1 MSSWRIKVG
10 NDPTVEEWLKAQKSK
25 SGSVQFLIKIFA
37 HLHGNSDITK
47 MSFNELFETGECN
60 EQRYEVTGEAKVGA
74 TASTGECNEQRCEAT
89 DTVKVGAIA
98 STGECNE
105 QRYEVTGECNE
116 QRYEVTGEC
125 NEQRYEVT
133 GEAKVGAKPPLPV
146 EKKSQEQ
153 REPSQKEKKKDNMLL
168 SML

>member
-10 NDPTVEEWLKAQKSK
+10 NDPTVEEWLRVQKSK

-47 MSFNELFETGECN
+47 MSFDELFETGE
-60 EQRYEVTGEAKVGA
+60 R
-74 TASTGECNEQRCEAT
+74 SEQRCEATGETKVEAIASTDERSEKRCEATANAKHLRERAIANTGETKYEVT
-89 DTVKVGAIA
+89 DTVKVGAP
-98 STGECNE
+98 
-105 QRYEVTGECNE
+105 
-116 QRYEVTGEC
+116 
-125 NEQRYEVT
+125 
-133 GEAKVGAKPPLPV
+133 PPLPV

-153 REPSQKEKKKDNMLL
+153 REQSQKEKKKDNMLL

>member
-60 EQRYEVTGEAKVGA
+60 EQRYEPKANTGEAKVRTIVNTPQLSEQRYKVTGEAKV
-74 TASTGECNEQRCEAT
+74 SVPME
-89 DTVKVGAIA
+89 KV
-98 STGECNE
+98 
-105 QRYEVTGECNE
+105 VD
-116 QRYEVTGEC
+116 
-125 NEQRYEVT
+125 
-133 GEAKVGAKPPLPV
+133 KPSLPV

>member
-10 NDPTVEEWLKAQKSK
+10 NDPTVEEWLKVQKSK

-60 EQRYEVTGEAKVGA
+60 EQR
-74 TASTGECNEQRCEAT
+74 CEAT

-98 STGECNE
+98 S
-105 QRYEVTGECNE
+105 
-116 QRYEVTGEC
+116 TGEC

>member
-60 EQRYEVTGEAKVGA
+60 EQRYEVTGEAKVR
-74 TASTGECNEQRCEAT
+74 STGEA
-89 DTVKVGAIA
+89 KVR
-98 STGECNE
+98 S
-105 QRYEVTGECNE
+105 
-116 QRYEVTGEC
+116 
-125 NEQRYEVT
+125 T

>member
-47 MSFNELFETGECN
+47 MSFNELFETGE
-60 EQRYEVTGEAKVGA
+60 AKVGA
-74 TASTGECNEQRCEAT
+74 TASTGERSEKRCEAT
-89 DTVKVGAIA
+89 ATKLRDEPKA
-98 STGECNE
+98 STGEAKVRSTVPME
-105 QRYEVTGECNE
+105 
-116 QRYEVTGEC
+116 
-125 NEQRYEVT
+125 
-133 GEAKVGAKPPLPV
+133 KVGAKPPLPV

>member
-47 MSFNELFETGECN
+47 MSFNELFETPQSG
-60 EQRYEVTGEAKVGA
+60 GAKV
-74 TASTGECNEQRCEAT
+74 SVPME
-89 DTVKVGAIA
+89 KVVANP
-98 STGECNE
+98 S
-105 QRYEVTGECNE
+105 
-116 QRYEVTGEC
+116 
-125 NEQRYEVT
+125 
-133 GEAKVGAKPPLPV
+133 LPV

>member
-47 MSFNELFETGECN
+47 MSFDELFETPQN
-60 EQRYEVTGEAKVGA
+60 GEAKVRS
-74 TASTGECNEQRCEAT
+74 TAAKLLDEPAANTGECKGMTEGNTVPMEKVVAT
-89 DTVKVGAIA
+89 
-98 STGECNE
+98 
-105 QRYEVTGECNE
+105 
-116 QRYEVTGEC
+116 
-125 NEQRYEVT
+125 
-133 GEAKVGAKPPLPV
+133 PPLPV

>member
-60 EQRYEVTGEAKVGA
+60 EQR
-74 TASTGECNEQRCEAT
+74 C
-89 DTVKVGAIA
+89 
-98 STGECNE
+98 
-105 QRYEVTGECNE
+105 
-116 QRYEVTGEC
+116 
-125 NEQRYEVT
+125 EVT

>member
-47 MSFNELFETGECN
+47 MSFNELFET
-60 EQRYEVTGEAKVGA
+60 
-74 TASTGECNEQRCEAT
+74 

-105 QRYEVTGECNE
+105 QRYEVTATKLRDEPKAN
-116 QRYEVTGEC
+116 TGEAKV
-125 NEQRYEVT
+125 RST

>member
-47 MSFNELFETGECN
+47 MSFDELFETGE
-60 EQRYEVTGEAKVGA
+60 A
-74 TASTGECNEQRCEAT
+74 
-89 DTVKVGAIA
+89 KVGAIA
-98 STGECNE
+98 STGERSEQRCEATGETKVGAIASTGERSE
-105 QRYEVTGECNE
+105 QRYEVTAAKLRDEPTAN
-116 QRYEVTGEC
+116 
-125 NEQRYEVT
+125 T
-133 GEAKVGAKPPLPV
+133 GEAKGGAIASAVPMEKVVATPPLPV
-146 EKKSQEQ
+146 EKKSQAQ

>member
-47 MSFNELFETGECN
+47 MSFDELFETGE
-60 EQRYEVTGEAKVGA
+60 R
-74 TASTGECNEQRCEAT
+74 SEQRCEAT
-89 DTVKVGAIA
+89 GETKVGAIVSA
-98 STGECNE
+98 VPME
-105 QRYEVTGECNE
+105 
-116 QRYEVTGEC
+116 
-125 NEQRYEVT
+125 
-133 GEAKVGAKPPLPV
+133 KVVATPPLPV
-146 EKKSQEQ
+146 EKKSQDQ

>member
-47 MSFNELFETGECN
+47 MSFNELFET
-60 EQRYEVTGEAKVGA
+60 
-74 TASTGECNEQRCEAT
+74 

-133 GEAKVGAKPPLPV
+133 GECN
-146 EKKSQEQ
+146 EQ
-153 REPSQKEKKKDNMLL
+153 
-168 SML
+168 

>member
-60 EQRYEVTGEAKVGA
+60 EQR
-74 TASTGECNEQRCEAT
+74 CEAT

-98 STGECNE
+98 S
-105 QRYEVTGECNE
+105 
-116 QRYEVTGEC
+116 TGEC

>member
-47 MSFNELFETGECN
+47 MSFNELFETGDVRS
-60 EQRYEVTGEAKVGA
+60 QRYRVTDA
-74 TASTGECNEQRCEAT
+74 
-89 DTVKVGAIA
+89 VKVGAIA
-98 STGECNE
+98 STATK
-105 QRYEVTGECNE
+105 QMYEPKANTGETKVRTIVNTP
-116 QRYEVTGEC
+116 QIGES
-125 NEQRYEVT
+125 
-133 GEAKVGAKPPLPV
+133 KVSVPMEKVVAATSLPV

>member
-47 MSFNELFETGECN
+47 MSFDELFE
-60 EQRYEVTGEAKVGA
+60 TGEAKVGA
-74 TASTGECNEQRCEAT
+74 TASTVPMEKVVAT
-89 DTVKVGAIA
+89 
-98 STGECNE
+98 
-105 QRYEVTGECNE
+105 
-116 QRYEVTGEC
+116 
-125 NEQRYEVT
+125 
-133 GEAKVGAKPPLPV
+133 PPLPV

>member
-47 MSFNELFETGECN
+47 MSFNELFETGEAKV
-60 EQRYEVTGEAKVGA
+60 RSTGETKVGA
-74 TASTGECNEQRCEAT
+74 TASTGERSEKRCEAT
-89 DTVKVGAIA
+89 ATKLRDEPKA
-98 STGECNE
+98 STGEAKVRSTVPME
-105 QRYEVTGECNE
+105 
-116 QRYEVTGEC
+116 
-125 NEQRYEVT
+125 
-133 GEAKVGAKPPLPV
+133 KVGAKPPLPV

>member
-47 MSFNELFETGECN
+47 MSFDELFETPQNGEAK
-60 EQRYEVTGEAKVGA
+60 YGVTGER
-74 TASTGECNEQRCEAT
+74 SEQRC
-89 DTVKVGAIA
+89 IA
-98 STGECNE
+98 TGETKV
-105 QRYEVTGECNE
+105 RSTA
-116 QRYEVTGEC
+116 
-125 NEQRYEVT
+125 
-133 GEAKVGAKPPLPV
+133 AKLRDEPTANTVPMEKVVATPPLPV

>member
-10 NDPTVEEWLKAQKSK
+10 NDPTVEEWLKVQKSK

-47 MSFNELFETGECN
+47 MSFDELFETGETK
-60 EQRYEVTGEAKVGA
+60 VEAI
-74 TASTGECNEQRCEAT
+74 ASTDERSEKRCEATANAKHLRERAIANTGETKYEVT
-89 DTVKVGAIA
+89 DTVKVGAP
-98 STGECNE
+98 
-105 QRYEVTGECNE
+105 
-116 QRYEVTGEC
+116 
-125 NEQRYEVT
+125 
-133 GEAKVGAKPPLPV
+133 PPLPV

-153 REPSQKEKKKDNMLL
+153 REQSQKEKKKDNMLL

>member
-47 MSFNELFETGECN
+47 MSFNELFETDTVKVGAIASTGECN

-74 TASTGECNEQRCEAT
+74 TASTGERSEKRCEAT
-89 DTVKVGAIA
+89 ATKLRDEPKA
-98 STGECNE
+98 STVPME
-105 QRYEVTGECNE
+105 
-116 QRYEVTGEC
+116 
-125 NEQRYEVT
+125 
-133 GEAKVGAKPPLPV
+133 KVGAKPPLPV

>member
-74 TASTGECNEQRCEAT
+74 TASTGEAKVRS
-89 DTVKVGAIA
+89 TVPM
-98 STGECNE
+98 E
-105 QRYEVTGECNE
+105 
-116 QRYEVTGEC
+116 
-125 NEQRYEVT
+125 
-133 GEAKVGAKPPLPV
+133 KVGAKPPLPV

>member
-47 MSFNELFETGECN
+47 MSFDELFETS
-60 EQRYEVTGEAKVGA
+60 EA
-74 TASTGECNEQRCEAT
+74 
-89 DTVKVGAIA
+89 KVGAIA
-98 STGECNE
+98 STGEHSE
-105 QRYEVTGECNE
+105 QRYEVNVPME
-116 QRYEVTGEC
+116 
-125 NEQRYEVT
+125 
-133 GEAKVGAKPPLPV
+133 KVVATPPLPV

>member
-47 MSFNELFETGECN
+47 MSFDELFETGEAKVRTIVN
-60 EQRYEVTGEAKVGA
+60 TPQIAAEQRYEV
-74 TASTGECNEQRCEAT
+74 T

-98 STGECNE
+98 STGERSE
-105 QRYEVTGECNE
+105 QRCEA
-116 QRYEVTGEC
+116 
-125 NEQRYEVT
+125 T
-133 GEAKVGAKPPLPV
+133 GEAKVRSTVPMEKVVATPPLTV

>member
-47 MSFNELFETGECN
+47 MSFNELFET
-60 EQRYEVTGEAKVGA
+60 
-74 TASTGECNEQRCEAT
+74 

-105 QRYEVTGECNE
+105 QRYEVTSG
-116 QRYEVTGEC
+116 
-125 NEQRYEVT
+125 
-133 GEAKVGAKPPLPV
+133 LPFLYILYI
-146 EKKSQEQ
+146 Q
-153 REPSQKEKKKDNMLL
+153 
-168 SML
+168 

>member
-60 EQRYEVTGEAKVGA
+60 EQRYEVTGEAKVR
-74 TASTGECNEQRCEAT
+74 S
-89 DTVKVGAIA
+89 
-98 STGECNE
+98 
-105 QRYEVTGECNE
+105 
-116 QRYEVTGEC
+116 
-125 NEQRYEVT
+125 T

>member
-47 MSFNELFETGECN
+47 MSFDELFETGETKVGAIATTGERSEQRYEVTAN
-60 EQRYEVTGEAKVGA
+60 AKHLRERAIANTGERSEQRYEVTGE
-74 TASTGECNEQRCEAT
+74 T
-89 DTVKVGAIA
+89 KVGAIVNTQQNA
-98 STGECNE
+98 LDLRVRST
-105 QRYEVTGECNE
+105 
-116 QRYEVTGEC
+116 
-125 NEQRYEVT
+125 
-133 GEAKVGAKPPLPV
+133 KVGANPPLPI

-153 REPSQKEKKKDNMLL
+153 REPTQKEKKKDNMLL

>member
-10 NDPTVEEWLKAQKSK
+10 NDPTVEEWLKVQKSK

-47 MSFNELFETGECN
+47 MSFDELFETGE
-60 EQRYEVTGEAKVGA
+60 AKVR
-74 TASTGECNEQRCEAT
+74 STGETKVEAIASTDERSEKRCEATANAKHLRERAIANTGETKYEVT
-89 DTVKVGAIA
+89 DTVKVGAP
-98 STGECNE
+98 
-105 QRYEVTGECNE
+105 
-116 QRYEVTGEC
+116 
-125 NEQRYEVT
+125 
-133 GEAKVGAKPPLPV
+133 PPLPV

-153 REPSQKEKKKDNMLL
+153 REQSQKEKKKDNMLL

>member
-47 MSFNELFETGECN
+47 MSFNELFETGDVRS
-60 EQRYEVTGEAKVGA
+60 QRYRVTDA
-74 TASTGECNEQRCEAT
+74 
-89 DTVKVGAIA
+89 VKVGAIA
-98 STGECNE
+98 STGERSEKRCEATATKPLEEPKAN
-105 QRYEVTGECNE
+105 TGETKVRTIVNTP
-116 QRYEVTGEC
+116 QIGES
-125 NEQRYEVT
+125 
-133 GEAKVGAKPPLPV
+133 KVSVPMEKVVAATSLPV

>member
-47 MSFNELFETGECN
+47 MSFDELFETGEAKVGAIATTGERS
-60 EQRYEVTGEAKVGA
+60 EQRCIATAAKLRVGA
-74 TASTGECNEQRCEAT
+74 TASTGETKYEVTANAKHLREGAIATT
-89 DTVKVGAIA
+89 DTVKVGAP
-98 STGECNE
+98 
-105 QRYEVTGECNE
+105 
-116 QRYEVTGEC
+116 
-125 NEQRYEVT
+125 
-133 GEAKVGAKPPLPV
+133 PPLPV

>member
-47 MSFNELFETGECN
+47 MSFDELFETGECN
-60 EQRYEVTGEAKVGA
+60 EQRYEVTGE
-74 TASTGECNEQRCEAT
+74 T
-89 DTVKVGAIA
+89 KVGAIA
-98 STGECNE
+98 TTGERSE
-105 QRYEVTGECNE
+105 QRYEVNVPME
-116 QRYEVTGEC
+116 
-125 NEQRYEVT
+125 
-133 GEAKVGAKPPLPV
+133 KVVATPPLPV

>member
-74 TASTGECNEQRCEAT
+74 
-89 DTVKVGAIA
+89 
-98 STGECNE
+98 
-105 QRYEVTGECNE
+105 
-116 QRYEVTGEC
+116 
-125 NEQRYEVT
+125 
-133 GEAKVGAKPPLPV
+133 KPPLPV

>member
-47 MSFNELFETGECN
+47 MSFDELFETSEAK
-60 EQRYEVTGEAKVGA
+60 YEVTDTVKVGA
-74 TASTGECNEQRCEAT
+74 TASTGERSEQRC
-89 DTVKVGAIA
+89 IA
-98 STGECNE
+98 TGECKGMTEGNTVPME
-105 QRYEVTGECNE
+105 
-116 QRYEVTGEC
+116 
-125 NEQRYEVT
+125 
-133 GEAKVGAKPPLPV
+133 KVVATPPLPV

>member
-47 MSFNELFETGECN
+47 MSFDELFETDERSEKRC
-60 EQRYEVTGEAKVGA
+60 EATGEAK
-74 TASTGECNEQRCEAT
+74 
-89 DTVKVGAIA
+89 
-98 STGECNE
+98 
-105 QRYEVTGECNE
+105 YEVTGECKGMTEGNTGERSEQRCIATATKLRVRRTGEHSE
-116 QRYEVTGEC
+116 QRYEVNVPME
-125 NEQRYEVT
+125 
-133 GEAKVGAKPPLPV
+133 KVVATPPLPV

>member
-47 MSFNELFETGECN
+47 MSFDELFETDTVKV
-60 EQRYEVTGEAKVGA
+60 RSTAAKLREGA
-74 TASTGECNEQRCEAT
+74 TASTVPMEKVVAT
-89 DTVKVGAIA
+89 
-98 STGECNE
+98 
-105 QRYEVTGECNE
+105 
-116 QRYEVTGEC
+116 
-125 NEQRYEVT
+125 
-133 GEAKVGAKPPLPV
+133 PPLPV

>member
-60 EQRYEVTGEAKVGA
+60 EQRYEVTA
-74 TASTGECNEQRCEAT
+74 TKLRDEPKASTGE
-89 DTVKVGAIA
+89 
-98 STGECNE
+98 
-105 QRYEVTGECNE
+105 Y
-116 QRYEVTGEC
+116 

-133 GEAKVGAKPPLPV
+133 GEAKVRSTVPMEKVGAKPPLPF

>member
-47 MSFNELFETGECN
+47 MSFDELFETPQNGEAK
-60 EQRYEVTGEAKVGA
+60 YGVTGER
-74 TASTGECNEQRCEAT
+74 SEQRC
-89 DTVKVGAIA
+89 IA
-98 STGECNE
+98 TGETKVRSYRRSNGMTE
-105 QRYEVTGECNE
+105 GNTA
-116 QRYEVTGEC
+116 
-125 NEQRYEVT
+125 
-133 GEAKVGAKPPLPV
+133 AKLRDEPTANTVPMEKVVATPPLPV

>member
-1 MSSWRIKVG
+1 MEQRRYQMSSWRIKVG

-74 TASTGECNEQRCEAT
+74 
-89 DTVKVGAIA
+89 
-98 STGECNE
+98 
-105 QRYEVTGECNE
+105 
-116 QRYEVTGEC
+116 
-125 NEQRYEVT
+125 
-133 GEAKVGAKPPLPV
+133 KPPLPV

>member
-60 EQRYEVTGEAKVGA
+60 EQR
-74 TASTGECNEQRCEAT
+74 CEAT

-105 QRYEVTGECNE
+105 QRYEVTGEAKV
-116 QRYEVTGEC
+116 RS
-125 NEQRYEVT
+125 T

>member
-47 MSFNELFETGECN
+47 MSFDELFETS
-60 EQRYEVTGEAKVGA
+60 EA
-74 TASTGECNEQRCEAT
+74 
-89 DTVKVGAIA
+89 KVGAIA
-98 STGECNE
+98 STVPME
-105 QRYEVTGECNE
+105 
-116 QRYEVTGEC
+116 
-125 NEQRYEVT
+125 
-133 GEAKVGAKPPLPV
+133 KVVATPPLPV

>member
-74 TASTGECNEQRCEAT
+74 TASTGERSEKRCEAT
-89 DTVKVGAIA
+89 ATKLRDEPKA
-98 STGECNE
+98 STGEAKVRSTVPME
-105 QRYEVTGECNE
+105 
-116 QRYEVTGEC
+116 
-125 NEQRYEVT
+125 
-133 GEAKVGAKPPLPV
+133 KVGAKPPLPV

>member
-47 MSFNELFETGECN
+47 MSFDELFETGE
-60 EQRYEVTGEAKVGA
+60 VKVGA
-74 TASTGECNEQRCEAT
+74 TASTVPMEKVVAT
-89 DTVKVGAIA
+89 
-98 STGECNE
+98 
-105 QRYEVTGECNE
+105 
-116 QRYEVTGEC
+116 
-125 NEQRYEVT
+125 
-133 GEAKVGAKPPLPV
+133 PPLPV